1 MDDAKF
7 NEHTA
12 STPIAMAPPA
22 GRRPMHLDLIYHE
35 GPTVLFDQEFEDDR
49 SEVQREFEDDRSEVQ
64 QELVLCEAPLS
75 ISHWNG
81 Q

>member
-1 MDDAKF
+1 
-7 NEHTA
+7 
-12 STPIAMAPPA
+12 MAPPA

-49 SEVQREFEDDRSEVQ
+49 SEVQ
-64 QELVLCEAPLS
+64 QELVVLCEAPLS